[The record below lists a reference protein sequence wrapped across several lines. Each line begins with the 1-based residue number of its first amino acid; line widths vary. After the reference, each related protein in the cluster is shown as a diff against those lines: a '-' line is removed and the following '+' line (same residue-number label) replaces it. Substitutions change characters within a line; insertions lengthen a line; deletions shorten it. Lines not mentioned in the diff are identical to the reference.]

1 MHQRLYTE
9 RAYIT
14 SVSVGWLPDSLNSAR
29 ALNHQAWSPAL
40 LHEIRPLLI
49 YLRQINHKPWPF
61 IRVYHKSSL
70 IYLACSYTRVVVVG
84 RISSIQKFFDRRRC
98 VGGKGI
104 LEIFTPVALLCRCCW
119 GRPPFCSALLS
130 KIFARFQRPGVLLF
144 IVSPFELS
152 FLYSGKLLGKEER
165 WLYDSLSS
173 SFLDVIM
180 KYRVVKKVI
189 PQSSRIC
196 ITLKK

>member
-98 VGGKGI
+98 VGGRELSK
-104 LEIFTPVALLCRCCW
+104 FSHRSRYYARCCW

>member
-104 LEIFTPVALLCRCCW
+104 VEIFTPVALLC
-119 GRPPFCSALLS
+119 ALLLGAAA
-130 KIFARFQRPGVLLF
+130 ILLRF
-144 IVSPFELS
+144 IVENIRSVSEAGGIVVHRVALWIIIFIFGKIVGQRREVTLWFPF
-152 FLYSGKLLGKEER
+152 FLFFGRNNE
-165 WLYDSLSS
+165 
-173 SFLDVIM
+173 I
-180 KYRVVKKVI
+180 
-189 PQSSRIC
+189 
-196 ITLKK
+196 